1 MSGNIFYLETK
12 NGCYVFGVDGSGLLC
27 HLHWGEK
34 LPKNDFELS
43 ETEERNSNHSSKD
56 YIREEYS
63 VFGGTRYREVSLK
76 CIYSDGCRDG
86 VFLYKSAKQEE
97 NRLTITLE
105 DSAYDIRLILTY
117 EYSTDSDII
126 TRTAQLKNNSA
137 EPVTIER
144 IMSGELNLPGRN
156 PYKVINTNGSWG
168 AEFLTTETEL
178 KSGEL
183 VFESRKGTAGHTHS
197 PFLILHR
204 NATEEDG
211 DVYFASLGYGGNFK
225 AEAHRDFCGTTRCY
239 LGISDFDFSYTLNS
253 GDSFVTPKLYMGYTK
268 GFDKMTNG
276 MNDFAVNHILPKA
289 QAEKILPVLYNSWE
303 ATEFDVST
311 DGQLR
316 LAKIAAKIGCELFV
330 MDDGWFGA
338 RNSDRAGLGDWAVNN
353 KKFPKGVDELIEGV
367 NALGMDFGIWFEP
380 EMVQQDSDLYR
391 EHPDWTY
398 HYDKREPSE
407 LRHQLVL
414 NLTKKDVKEYAF
426 SVMDKMV
433 SEHNIK
439 YIKWDMNRPF
449 SEIGADNLENGK
461 ELWYRHTVAV
471 YEIADRLHKKHPCLH
486 IEACSSGGGRA
497 EYGALE
503 HFDSVWTS
511 DNTDPIDRLT
521 IQHGYSLLYPHKCM
535 RAWVTDWNDGKYRCK
550 NSFRF
555 CSSMQ
560 GALSIGSNLL
570 NLSDEDI
577 EEYKE
582 NVAMYKKIRTTVQTG
597 DLHRL
602 AQYDKD
608 GFHAV
613 QYVAKD
619 KKQSVIFFQSG
630 ANGFF
635 NQQDFEV
642 KLRGFDDE
650 KQYQINNKIKSGKY
664 LNGKY
669 FTVHFDSP
677 FDSKIIVAESLT

>member
-1 MSGNIFYLETK
+1 MRGNIFYLETK
-12 NGCYVFGVDGSGLLC
+12 NGCYVFGVDEGGLLC

-204 NATEEDG
+204 NVTEEDG

-239 LGISDFDFSYTLNS
+239 LGISDFDFSYTLNL

-268 GFDKMTNG
+268 GFDKMTNE

-303 ATEFDVST
+303 AT
-311 DGQLR
+311 
-316 LAKIAAKIGCELFV
+316 
-330 MDDGWFGA
+330 
-338 RNSDRAGLGDWAVNN
+338 
-353 KKFPKGVDELIEGV
+353 
-367 NALGMDFGIWFEP
+367 
-380 EMVQQDSDLYR
+380 
-391 EHPDWTY
+391 
-398 HYDKREPSE
+398 
-407 LRHQLVL
+407 
-414 NLTKKDVKEYAF
+414 
-426 SVMDKMV
+426 
-433 SEHNIK
+433 
-439 YIKWDMNRPF
+439 
-449 SEIGADNLENGK
+449 
-461 ELWYRHTVAV
+461 
-471 YEIADRLHKKHPCLH
+471 
-486 IEACSSGGGRA
+486 
-497 EYGALE
+497 
-503 HFDSVWTS
+503 
-511 DNTDPIDRLT
+511 
-521 IQHGYSLLYPHKCM
+521 
-535 RAWVTDWNDGKYRCK
+535 
-550 NSFRF
+550 
-555 CSSMQ
+555 
-560 GALSIGSNLL
+560 
-570 NLSDEDI
+570 
-577 EEYKE
+577 
-582 NVAMYKKIRTTVQTG
+582 
-597 DLHRL
+597 
-602 AQYDKD
+602 
-608 GFHAV
+608 
-613 QYVAKD
+613 
-619 KKQSVIFFQSG
+619 
-630 ANGFF
+630 
-635 NQQDFEV
+635 
-642 KLRGFDDE
+642 GFD
-650 KQYQINNKIKSGKY
+650 
-664 LNGKY
+664 
-669 FTVHFDSP
+669 
-677 FDSKIIVAESLT
+677 